1 MWSTEMRGQRPEAGG
16 QCAPRARRRA
26 SSSRRAR
33 LSLLV
38 VALCVLSVGCRMDMQ
53 DQPRYEAYEPS
64 DRVILADGQSS
75 RPLVEGTVPRQ
86 QPGKPYVDQQT
97 DYLYTGRA
105 GGTVTAG
112 AGQQQAV
119 GAMATTT
126 GGPNTGGAGSAAPGN
141 PGGASPT
148 SAAAQQSGPDVFP
161 MPVTKETIDRGQD
174 RFNNFCSACHGLTGN
189 GDGMI
194 VRRGFQRPPSFHD
207 DRLQEGQASAAHFFD
222 VITNGF
228 GAMYSYNEMIPPEDR
243 WAIIAY
249 IRALQMSRRGTV
261 ADVPESERGRLGGG
275 GQGQQQ
281 HGGTQGARPG
291 GDEH

>member
-1 MWSTEMRGQRPEAGG
+1 
-16 QCAPRARRRA
+16 
-26 SSSRRAR
+26 
-33 LSLLV
+33 
-38 VALCVLSVGCRMDMQ
+38 
-53 DQPRYEAYEPS
+53 
-64 DRVILADGQSS
+64 VILADGQSS

-86 QPGKPYVDQQT
+86 KPGQPYVDRQT
-97 DYLYTGRA
+97 DYFYTGKA
-105 GGTVTAG
+105 GGTAQAG

-119 GAMATTT
+119 GAMTVTT
-126 GGPNTGGAGSAAPGN
+126 GGENTGGAGSAAPGN

-148 SAAAQQSGPDVFP
+148 SQTSSGATAGPDVFP
-161 MPVTKETIDRGQD
+161 MPVTADLLQRGRD
-174 RFNNFCSACHGLTGN
+174 RFNNFCSACHGLTGE

-207 DRLQEGQASAAHFFD
+207 DRLQEGNAAASHFFD

-249 IRALQMSRRGTV
+249 VRALQLSRRATV
-261 ADVPESERGRLGGG
+261 ADVPESERGRLAGGG
-275 GQGQQQ
+275 GQQPGGAQP
-281 HGGTQGARPG
+281 HGGGGGGREPRPG